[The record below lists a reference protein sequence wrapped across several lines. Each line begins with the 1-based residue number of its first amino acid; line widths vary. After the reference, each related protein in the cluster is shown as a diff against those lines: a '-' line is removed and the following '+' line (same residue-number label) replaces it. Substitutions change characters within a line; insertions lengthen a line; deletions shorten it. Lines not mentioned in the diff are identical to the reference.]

1 MSRASSDD
9 DRATR
14 ESDDTDEG
22 VYAQDEAASSDARGR
37 RLRRLRQ
44 AKVATLPKETGV
56 TTRSQRKTP
65 GKGKRA
71 VPPKASPQAEASE
84 LPAGETA
91 AADEAAVLSVEEA
104 EQATATEPPEG
115 WGMTFALL
123 SHLEARAARLGESSA
138 FDHRG
143 LSNDIG
149 KWRQMVIRTKAKDP
163 DALAVR
169 LVIQGWNRLVET
181 AERSQ
186 EAAARGATPL
196 T

>member
-1 MSRASSDD
+1 MSQASSDD
-9 DRATR
+9 DGLAR
-14 ESDDTDEG
+14 ESDATDEG

-37 RLRRLRQ
+37 RQRRPRQ

-71 VPPKASPQAEASE
+71 VPPKASPQAVASE
-84 LPAGETA
+84 LPDKETA

-104 EQATATEPPEG
+104 EQATATEPPAG

-123 SHLEARAARLGESSA
+123 SHLQARAARLSENSA

-143 LSNDIG
+143 LSDDIDD
-149 KWRQMVIRTKAKDP
+149 WRQRVIRTKANDP

-169 LVIQGWNRLVET
+169 LALQGWSGLVEN

-186 EAAARGATPL
+186 EAAT
-196 T
+196 